1 MDIDANKDGK
11 VTLIEGIA
19 FAQGFMSATVADTLR
34 VVSAVSSALVLAL
47 TLWQAMHPAV
57 AVPVP
62 TTGPVPVPALPDA
75 PHDTDAPAPA
85 ASDTDAPKAVGG
97 GS

>member
-1 MDIDANKDGK
+1 MSIDTNKDGSLSADEI
-11 VTLIEGIA
+11 VTA
-19 FAQGFMSATVADTLR
+19 AQGFLTAAVSDVLR
-34 VVSAVSSALVLAL
+34 VIAATSSALVLAL

-57 AVPVP
+57 VAPVP

-85 ASDTDAPKAVGG
+85 ASDTDAVKATP
-97 GS
+97 